1 LCAQPSDWRIVRRL
15 ALVLAIAAAAAVT
28 AAPAQAGLTARLHGQ
43 MRALVR
49 AGVPG
54 VVVHVRRGSTV
65 IDLAAGQADPAEPRA
80 MTTDD
85 RFKVGSITKT
95 FVATAVLQLVGEGR
109 LGLDDTVSQWLPGLV
124 PNGGHIT
131 VRELLMHTSGLFDY
145 LDDPRPLAPYL
156 ALEFRHF
163 WTPRQLVRI
172 AVSHPALFPP
182 GAGFSYTNTGYILL
196 GLIAE
201 RAGGERLAVQLR
213 RRIFAPLHLSQT
225 RLPASQGLGQ
235 PRARGFLRVQGGLED
250 VTAIS
255 QSVFGAAGGVVST
268 ARDVG
273 RFYRGLLNGHLLP
286 PRLLRAMTAMV
297 PRAPGFAYG
306 LGLFRIPTPCG
317 PAFGHDG
324 ELPGYASL
332 ALNGRHGRRQAVV
345 LVNSNTPS
353 ETVGPPAAQAA
364 YTRLIATAFCGRP

>member
-1 LCAQPSDWRIVRRL
+1 MFA
-15 ALVLAIAAAAAVT
+15 T
-28 AAPAQAGLTARLHGQ
+28 PAQAGLSGRLHAQ

-49 AGVPG
+49 TGVPG
-54 VVVHVRRGSTV
+54 VVVHVRRGPAV
-65 IDLAAGQADPAEPRA
+65 LDLAAGQADPAEPRT

-85 RFKVGSITKT
+85 RFKVASITKT
-95 FVATAVLQLVGEGR
+95 FVATAVLQLVAEGR
-109 LGLDDTVSQWLPGLV
+109 LGLDDTVAGWLPGLV
-124 PNGGHIT
+124 PNGDHIT

-145 LDDPRPLAPYL
+145 LDDPRPFAPYL
-156 ALEFRHF
+156 ALDFRHF

-172 AVSHPALFPP
+172 AVSHPPLFAP

-213 RRIFAPLHLSQT
+213 RRIFAPLHLTQT

-235 PRARGFLRVQGGLED
+235 PRARGLFRVDGGLED

-273 RFYRGLLNGHLLP
+273 RFYRGLLTGQLLP
-286 PRLLRAMTAMV
+286 PRLLGAMTATV

-306 LGLFRIPTPCG
+306 LGIFRIPTPCG

-332 ALNGRHGRRQAVV
+332 ALNGRHGSRQAVV
-345 LVNSNTPS
+345 LVNSNTPA

-364 YTRLIATAFCGRP
+364 YTRLIATAFCGTP